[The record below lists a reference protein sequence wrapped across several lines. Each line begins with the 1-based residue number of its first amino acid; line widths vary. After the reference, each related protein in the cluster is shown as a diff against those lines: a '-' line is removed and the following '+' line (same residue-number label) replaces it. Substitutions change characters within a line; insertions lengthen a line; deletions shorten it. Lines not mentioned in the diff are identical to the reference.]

1 MWIVYIQKITLVT
14 KRRTERQAVIFIQ
27 KIKIRKVKKV
37 KIMCYSR
44 KVEPSV
50 IEREMQESRNK
61 EEFIG
66 KVETITIKQIVEN
79 AKINSRFGD
88 KILVNINPLH
98 VHIPSWQ
105 RMCDVVAA
113 TEIGTK
119 YNKYKWEVPKLLYL
133 DGKLWCV
140 DGMHRIYGAF
150 KGKIKAVICEII
162 ECSEKEAIKLFLG
175 QGVDRRKM
183 SQVDYYRAAIEY
195 GDEKYIQL
203 KEICNNHNVAVKG
216 DPIENQV
223 GIFTPIKDDI
233 KSIRKNGTELLDKI
247 ITLITDLQWNGYAD
261 TYNGKA
267 YTAKYIRVMHSLY
280 AYYEGRTEQ
289 MENILKEKCIG
300 TEFFVEN
307 IMNLE
312 QCAVFDYLSEIV
324 RYEMESPFT
333 EKKRKT
339 TKKTA
344 KVNVI

>member
-1 MWIVYIQKITLVT
+1 M
-14 KRRTERQAVIFIQ
+14 RRCKAIANNVVAFIMQ
-27 KIKIRKVKKV
+27 KIKTRKVKKV

-50 IEREMQESRNK
+50 IEREMQEARNA
-61 EEFIG
+61 EEFTG

-79 AKINSRFGD
+79 AKVNSRFGD

-133 DGKLWCV
+133 NGKLFCV

-150 KGKIKAVICEII
+150 KGKIEAVICEII

-195 GDEKYIQL
+195 GDENYIQL

-223 GIFTPIKDDI
+223 GIFTPIKDGI
-233 KSIRKNGTELLDKI
+233 KSIRKNGTGLLDKI

-300 TEFFVEN
+300 TEFFIEN

-333 EKKRKT
+333 EKKRRA

-344 KVNVI
+344 KVKAI

>member
-1 MWIVYIQKITLVT
+1 M
-14 KRRTERQAVIFIQ
+14 Q
-27 KIKIRKVKKV
+27 KIKKRKVKKV
-37 KIMCYSR
+37 KVMCYSR

-50 IEREMQESRNK
+50 IEREMQEARNK
-61 EEFIG
+61 EEFTD

-79 AKINSRFGD
+79 AKVNSRFGD

-98 VHIPSWQ
+98 IHIPSWQ

-133 DGKLWCV
+133 NEKLWCV

-150 KGKIKAVICEII
+150 KGKIEAVICEII

-195 GDEKYIQL
+195 GDENYIQL
-203 KEICNNHNVAVKG
+203 KEVCNNHNVAVKG

-223 GIFTPIKDDI
+223 GIFTPIKDGI

-267 YTAKYIRVMHSLY
+267 YTAKYIRVMHSMY

-289 MENILKEKCIG
+289 MESILKDKCIG

-333 EKKRKT
+333 EKKRTAKN
-339 TKKTA
+339 TKKSSMVKA
-344 KVNVI
+344 I

>member
-1 MWIVYIQKITLVT
+1 M
-14 KRRTERQAVIFIQ
+14 Q
-27 KIKIRKVKKV
+27 KIKKRKVKKV
-37 KIMCYSR
+37 KVMCYSR

-50 IEREMQESRNK
+50 IEREMQEARNK
-61 EEFIG
+61 EEFTD

-79 AKINSRFGD
+79 AKVNSRFGD

-98 VHIPSWQ
+98 IHIPSWQ

-133 DGKLWCV
+133 NEKLWCV

-150 KGKIKAVICEII
+150 KGKIEAVICEII

-195 GDEKYIQL
+195 GDENYIQL
-203 KEICNNHNVAVKG
+203 KEVCNNHNVAVKG

-223 GIFTPIKDDI
+223 GIFTPIKDGI

-267 YTAKYIRVMHSLY
+267 YTAKYIRVMHSMY

-289 MENILKEKCIG
+289 MESILKDKCIG

-333 EKKRKT
+333 EKKRTAKA
-339 TKKTA
+339 TKKSSMVKA
-344 KVNVI
+344 I